1 MKFLW
6 ARRYLELSKERK
18 VMADEIMNQVKNN
31 YKNFE
36 DAKKREKEPA
46 SEDTIQKSYEPGEG
60 FKRVFSGMIGDT
72 GKDPIQASPPK
83 KSDGFNK
90 IFSSLVGEA
99 NLSYPNSEARQ
110 ADAEEV
116 EGSDAVIEAS
126 PLPAAIEVSVVA
138 PSSDQTS
145 VFERLSRVASEAPTP
160 KPHEQAVETSPVKEE
175 PTPENHKMSVFER
188 LSKHKV

>member
-1 MKFLW
+1 M
-6 ARRYLELSKERK
+6 SKERK
-18 VMADEIMNQVKNN
+18 VMPDEIMNQVKNN
-31 YKNFE
+31 YKNFKE
-36 DAKKREKEPA
+36 DKKREVEPA
-46 SEDTIQKSYEPGEG
+46 SEKIVQKGYEPGEG
-60 FKRVFSGMIGDT
+60 FKRVFSGMMGDT
-72 GKDPIQASPPK
+72 GKDPIRASPPK
-83 KSDGFNK
+83 KNDGFNK

-116 EGSDAVIEAS
+116 GGSDAVIEAS
-126 PLPAAIEVSVVA
+126 PSPAAMEANAVA

-145 VFERLSRVASEAPTP
+145 VFERLSRIASEAPTP
-160 KPHEQAVETSPVKEE
+160 KPHEQAVEASPVKEE